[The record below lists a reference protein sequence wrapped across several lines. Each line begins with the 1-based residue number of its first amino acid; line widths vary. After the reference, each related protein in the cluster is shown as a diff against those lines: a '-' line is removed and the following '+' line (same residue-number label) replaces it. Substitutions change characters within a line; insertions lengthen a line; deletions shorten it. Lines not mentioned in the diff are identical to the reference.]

1 MKCVLVFLF
10 YIFLFSVQ
18 ILYKFII
25 KNGGNHMHVWYILK
39 D

>member
-1 MKCVLVFLF
+1 MCFSFSVLH
-10 YIFLFSVQ
+10 FSVQ
-18 ILYKFII
+18 ILYKCII